1 MHAATRV
8 LYWAVALIGVVGGT
22 AAAFAPSLVLPEAQ
36 PGTLASHLV
45 REQGAGFV
53 FIGLVAAWCAR
64 HEPARR
70 PAHYVF
76 LIFTGL
82 LAVIHWM
89 GYLSSG
95 HYVQA
100 AIANSIPFVAFA
112 ATLPW
117 TGTQTRRT
125 APR

>member
-1 MHAATRV
+1 M
-8 LYWAVALIGVVGGT
+8 
-22 AAAFAPSLVLPEAQ
+22 
-36 PGTLASHLV
+36 

-53 FIGLVAAWCAR
+53 FIGLVAAWCVR

-125 APR
+125 AAR

>member
-1 MHAATRV
+1 MRALVRA
-8 LYWAVALIGVVGGT
+8 LYWTIALIGLGGGT
-22 AAAFAPSLVLPEAQ
+22 AAVFAPSLVVPEAQ

-53 FIGLVAAWCAR
+53 FIGLVAAWCAH

-70 PAHYVF
+70 PAHYAF

-82 LAVIHWM
+82 FAVIHWM

-95 HYVQA
+95 HYIA
-100 AIANSIPFVAFA
+100 PAIVNTIPFVAFA
-112 ATLPW
+112 ATLP
-117 TGTQTRRT
+117 GVT
-125 APR
+125 APGR

>member
-1 MHAATRV
+1 MHTATRV
-8 LYWAVALIGVVGGT
+8 LYGAVALVGIVGGT
-22 AAAFAPSLVLPEAQ
+22 ATVFAPSLALPAAQ
-36 PGTLASHLV
+36 SGTLASHLV

-53 FIGLVAAWCAR
+53 FIGLMAAWCAH

-70 PAHYVF
+70 PAHYAF

-82 LAVIHWM
+82 LALIHWM

-95 HYVQA
+95 HYIEA

-112 ATLPW
+112 ITLPW
-117 TGTQTRRT
+117 VTTAGTQ
-125 APR
+125 A